1 MFDWQIESRPCTDKQ
16 VNTQRHWHCRTW
28 VHVRRSDGDDRGFP
42 RHVLGGAAGC
52 NRSSGGG
59 NCAEIHKLLSACGFW
74 FTCTQKPKRPDTH
87 THTHTHTLSSA
98 YSKVCLRP
106 VCWVVTE
113 AGLLWACAD
122 RSSLLLY
129 WVLNHPVKPRG
140 DVPPRSSIDHF
151 PWHVSMSSLW
161 RLLSA

>member
-1 MFDWQIESRPCTDKQ
+1 MRAARAQTNKSTHRDTDTAGREFMFAGQTETI
-16 VNTQRHWHCRTW
+16 V
-28 VHVRRSDGDDRGFP
+28 VFP

-52 NRSSGGG
+52 NRSSRGG

-74 FTCTQKPKRPDTH
+74 LHAHKNQRDQLHVCTLTH
-87 THTHTHTLSSA
+87 KHTLSSA
-98 YSKVCLRP
+98 YSKVCLRL
-106 VCWVVTE
+106 VCSVVTE

-161 RLLSA
+161 KLLSA